1 MSESDKKPANVT
13 HERLAGL
20 PFRKATDLKKA
31 QDQILLSVWQRLEE
45 AKALDGLLR
54 RPEYEFWRQEFGRGL
69 TCRYGDEGDDL
80 VRVYSDGIG
89 IKIAINETMNT
100 QESSEALLGTLV
112 RSMSE
117 SFATTYYK
125 AKGILPLERPHGP
138 DSSEEDG
145 DEGDSG
151 TPPRKAKKRAK

>member
-1 MSESDKKPANVT
+1 MSESDKKSTNVT
-13 HERLAGL
+13 HERLNGL

-45 AKALDGLLR
+45 ARAVDTLVR
-54 RPEYEFWRQEFGRGL
+54 RPEYDFWRQEFGRGL
-69 TCRYGDEGDDL
+69 TCRYGEEGDDL
-80 VRVYSDGIG
+80 VRVYSDGVG

-138 DSSEEDG
+138 DAEKNADNG
-145 DEGDSG
+145 DEKK
-151 TPPRKAKKRAK
+151 PPKK